1 MASSP
6 LSDVS
11 SEATAARARSAV
23 QAHFAQSV
31 AAAQRFFAEES
42 ESIAAACRRMAQRF
56 DHGGTLLVMGEGA
69 RASDAQH
76 VAVEF
81 VHPVIVGKRALPA
94 LALTSDV
101 GVMTGS
107 EPEQAFSTPLRIL
120 GSRADIALALCTG
133 GAGGPV
139 RRAIVEAREQGML
152 AILLTGNDTARPI
165 ADIELSVHDDNP
177 LVVQEV
183 HETLYHVLWELV
195 HVYFERAEAREIH
208 PHLYGAEQDE
218 ADDGELDR
226 QVMASTRQKAHDV
239 CALREATR
247 RSCEDGIVEAGL
259 AMAAR
264 LKGGAKLLA
273 FGNGGSATDAQDAAA
288 DCMTPPMA
296 AWQPLRALALPNDV
310 GVVTAIGNDVG
321 FDHVFAR
328 QVVAFGRAGD
338 VALGFST
345 SGQSR
350 NVLSAMAAAKARGL
364 LTIGLS
370 GGDGGELARST
381 AVDFCFTAASEH
393 VPRIQEA
400 HATVWHALLSVA
412 HVESIS

>member
-1 MASSP
+1 MASRSLP
-6 LSDVS
+6 DVS
-11 SEATAARARSAV
+11 SEATATRARTTV

-31 AAAQRFFAEES
+31 SATQRFFAEES
-42 ESIAAACRRMAQRF
+42 ESIAAACRRMAERF
-56 DHGGTLLVMGEGA
+56 DHSGTLLVMGEGA

-107 EPEQAFSTPLRIL
+107 APEQAFSTPLRIL
-120 GSRADIALALCTG
+120 GSRADIALGLCTG
-133 GAGGPV
+133 RVDGVV
-139 RRAIVEAREQGML
+139 RRAIVEARQQGML
-152 AILLTGNDTARPI
+152 TILLTGNATEPPLTDF
-165 ADIELSVHDDNP
+165 ELRVRDDNP

-195 HVYFERAEAREIH
+195 HVYFERVDAREIH
-208 PHLYGAEQDE
+208 PHLFGADE
-218 ADDGELDR
+218 GKDDAELDR
-226 QVMASTRQKAHDV
+226 HVRASTSQKADDI

-247 RSCEDGIVEAGL
+247 ISHEEGIAEAGL
-259 AMAAR
+259 AVGAR

-288 DCMTPPMA
+288 DCMAPPMA
-296 AWQPLRALALPNDV
+296 TWQTFRALALPNDV

-350 NVLSAMAAAKARGL
+350 NVLSAMAEAKARGL

-370 GGDGGELARST
+370 GGDGGDLARSP

-412 HVESIS
+412 QMESTS